1 MPQAQKRR
9 QYDPYA
15 LAQARQRKAANLA
28 RQATLKKAR
37 ELAMGNPV
45 RGRNTP
51 FLVSLTTVVPQ
62 TLYLK
67 KMATAAA
74 AEAEKAT
81 RSMDGSLERGEMA
94 TTEPTTL
101 TDRSAELPKDDGSE
115 PSKPLRS
122 RTLSK
127 VRLNYGLRPG
137 EIEAAI
143 EHSRSLLEPDSDL
156 DGNEI
161 EPMEFRA
168 KQVENQ
174 VSHAKAVAAMT
185 RVLDLARGSRI
196 DLQRVQRQRCIE
208 TFGRHSTD
216 NQLPAKP
223 QAVGAGGLSPLQA
236 PTKTPR
242 AGPDTGSPE
251 VQIAL
256 LTLRINSLASH
267 LSKEGRPDKVNK
279 RNLILLVHRRQKMLN
294 YLRRQDRGASRW
306 QHVVEKLGISERMW
320 KGEISLA

>member
-1 MPQAQKRR
+1 MPW
-9 QYDPYA
+9 P
-15 LAQARQRKAANLA
+15 QARQRKAANLA

-37 ELAMGNPV
+37 ELAMGNLV
-45 RGRNTP
+45 RGWNTP

-67 KMATAAA
+67 KMAAAAA

-81 RSMDGSLERGEMA
+81 RSMDGSLEKSEMA
-94 TTEPTTL
+94 ITEPTKL
-101 TDRSAELPKDDGSE
+101 TDRSAELRKDDGSGL
-115 PSKPLRS
+115 PKPLKS

-127 VRLNYGLRPG
+127 VRLDYGLRPG
-137 EIEAAI
+137 EIEAAM
-143 EHSRSLLEPDSDL
+143 EHSRSLLEPDLDL

-161 EPMEFRA
+161 EPA

-185 RVLDLARGSRI
+185 RVLDLARYSRI

-216 NQLPAKP
+216 IQLPAKP
-223 QAVGAGGLSPLQA
+223 LAVGAGESSPLQA
-236 PTKTPR
+236 PMKNPR

-256 LTLRINSLASH
+256 LTLRINSLASY

-306 QHVVEKLGISERMW
+306 QHVVEKLGISERKW